1 MVARV
6 RLGARGILGGLLLM
20 VIGTARA
27 SGDEPR
33 ARCAWRTGEK
43 LGIAFAEIC
52 TPPSVAKGLLVESP
66 DDVAPFWMSAA
77 PLPCSLGSGGTI
89 DCPVATS
96 ILSARSRAKDVLEP
110 RAVAV
115 IEGETAYGVCGM
127 RFGGRLPTRAERE
140 LARYSAAVAT
150 LVSVKEPGEP
160 EPWIGELPEWT
171 QVGDC
176 TNPSQPDE
184 GCRLVIFPPVLTR
197 QRTKHSVLQWCRA
210 SFAPAWIE
218 SAIQVGAPCVGGTCT
233 VRIMPA
239 LWPEAFE
246 LTCEPARVTATQASA
261 TGPKVEQAAFRCVL
275 PESALGVVGGK
286 TSR

>member
-1 MVARV
+1 
-6 RLGARGILGGLLLM
+6 M
-20 VIGTARA
+20 VIGTATA
-27 SGDEPR
+27 KGDEPP

-43 LGIAFAEIC
+43 LGVAFAEIC
-52 TPPSVAKGLLVESP
+52 TPARVPKGLLETSP
-66 DDVAPFWMSAA
+66 DEVPPFWMSAA
-77 PLPCSLGSGGTI
+77 PLSCSLGSGGTI

-115 IEGETAYGVCGM
+115 IEGKTAYGVCGM

-150 LVSVKEPGEP
+150 LVSMKEPGEP
-160 EPWIGELPEWT
+160 EPWIGEMPEWT

-176 TNPSQPDE
+176 TNPSQPDA

-197 QRTKHSVLQWCRA
+197 ERSEQSVLQACRA

-218 SAIQVGAPCVGGTCT
+218 TAIQPGAPCVGGTCT
-233 VRIMPA
+233 VRILPA
-239 LWPEAFE
+239 LRPEAFE
-246 LTCEPARVTATQASA
+246 LTCQPTRVTATQAPDK
-261 TGPKVEQAAFRCVL
+261 PKAELAAFRCVL
-275 PESALGVVGGK
+275 PESALGVVGRK

>member
-1 MVARV
+1 MFARV
-6 RLGARGILGGLLLM
+6 RFGACEILGALLLM
-20 VIGTARA
+20 VLGTGRA
-27 SGDEPR
+27 SGDEPQ
-33 ARCAWRTGEK
+33 AACAWRTGEK
-43 LGIAFAEIC
+43 LGVAFAEIC
-52 TPPSVAKGLLVESP
+52 TPASVPEGLLETGP

-150 LVSVKEPGEP
+150 LVSVQEPGEP
-160 EPWIGELPEWT
+160 APFIGELPEWT

-184 GCRLVIFPPVLTR
+184 GCELVIFPPVLTR
-197 QRTKHSVLQWCRA
+197 ERTKHSVLQACRA

-218 SAIQVGAPCVGGTCT
+218 TAIQVGAPCIGGSCT

-246 LTCEPARVTATQASA
+246 LTCGPAPVTATHDPARPQ
-261 TGPKVEQAAFRCVL
+261 VERAAFRCVL

>member
-1 MVARV
+1 MLPRV
-6 RLGARGILGGLLLM
+6 RFAGREILAGLLLT

-33 ARCAWRTGEK
+33 AGCAWRTGEK
-43 LGIAFAEIC
+43 LGVAFAEIC
-52 TPPSVAKGLLVESP
+52 TPSSAPKGLLEESP
-66 DDVAPFWMSAA
+66 AEVAPFWMSAA
-77 PLPCSLGSGGTI
+77 PLPCSLGSRGTI
-89 DCPVATS
+89 DCPVTTS

-115 IEGETAYGVCGM
+115 IDGETAYGVCGM

-150 LVSVKEPGEP
+150 LVSMQEPGEP

-176 TNPSQPDE
+176 TNPSHPDE
-184 GCRLVIFPPVLTR
+184 GCHLAIFPPVLTR
-197 QRTKHSVLQWCRA
+197 QRSKDSVLQSCRA

-218 SAIQVGAPCVGGTCT
+218 STIHLGARCVGGTCT

-239 LWPEAFE
+239 LRPEAFE
-246 LTCEPARVTATQASA
+246 LTCGPAPVDPTQASA
-261 TGPKVEQAAFRCVL
+261 EPKAERAAFRCVL
-275 PESALGVVGGK
+275 PESALGVVGGR